1 MRYEYNIIIGMRAL
15 VCFDSVP
22 VIPPIIIF
30 NNSSAFYLLYWY
42 NIFIFEVQY

>member
-22 VIPPIIIF
+22 VIPPIIILQIVGF
-30 NNSSAFYLLYWY
+30 L
-42 NIFIFEVQY
+42 FIVLV